1 MAVVPRVG
9 AVMAMVATICM
20 LGTATASADP
30 VSMAAQT
37 YTKISRDGW
46 TLMIRIDH
54 ESINSIPNLAEAS
67 NSREAF
73 VTFDATAIATGGSA
87 PITDSLFIAGYQ
99 LGCQTDVSSG
109 LQIGGTGGLAG
120 NVGYSGGPQV
130 GGAGGVAGF
139 AQTILQPGV
148 ITDLPLANMALSDG
162 GKAMLDVD
170 NLHVKADACGG
181 DVTIRSYVY
190 LRISTA
196 AAHTEFA
203 IYGDPMKI

>member
-1 MAVVPRVG
+1 MALVT
-9 AVMAMVATICM
+9 AICT
-20 LGTATASADP
+20 LGTATVHADP
-30 VSMAAQT
+30 VSMAPQT

-46 TLMIRIDH
+46 TLLIRIDH
-54 ESINSIPNLAEAS
+54 ETINSVPNLAEAS

-73 VTFDATAIATGGSA
+73 VTFDTTAIATGGSS

-120 NVGYSGGPQV
+120 SAGIGGGSPGTL
-130 GGAGGVAGF
+130 GGSGGVAGF
-139 AQTILQPGV
+139 VQTILQPGV
-148 ITDLPLANMALSDG
+148 ITDLPLANMAMSDS

-170 NLHVKADACGG
+170 NLHIKADACGG

-196 AAHTEFA
+196 IAHTEFA